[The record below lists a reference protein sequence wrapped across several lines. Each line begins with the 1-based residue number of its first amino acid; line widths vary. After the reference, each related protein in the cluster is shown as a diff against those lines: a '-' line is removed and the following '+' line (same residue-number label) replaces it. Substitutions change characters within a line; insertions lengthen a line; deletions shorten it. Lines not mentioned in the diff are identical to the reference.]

1 MFLKRVPAFS
11 FSDGTGL
18 MSEREKTSPL
28 YLLLLSRRLE
38 DLLLLHR
45 ILFGDIGL
53 FQTQTEPHSTLQQAP
68 VPFRAL
74 MLGRQFIVTSKIK
87 SPPKPAPPEHSEGAL
102 APLKVERK

>member
-1 MFLKRVPAFS
+1 MALDYCR
-11 FSDGTGL
+11 
-18 MSEREKTSPL
+18 REKKHLL
-28 YLLLLSRRLE
+28 YLLLLLSRRLE

-87 SPPKPAPPEHSEGAL
+87 SPPKPAPPEHSDGAL
-102 APLKVERK
+102 APLKVERKLNNYK